1 VKRPLKTITAL
12 IPSTTVLVS
21 VSTATSVTSPVVSS
35 TAVLST
41 ETIFSTTSTETITII
56 ASTETEV
63 SILGT
68 SYNTVIVQTN
78 DVTDILA
85 TDTVFSTST
94 ILTTVVSNNVIS
106 LPTGTETYF
115 TAVATATSTNV
126 ATFTAPAIA
135 PRAVATLKSL
145 GSSLVSTYGVTR
157 VSSACSCI
165 LTSAASVQ
173 TILVTVSAPSYTLTQ
188 TVYTTA
194 TSVENSAAT
203 ITQTSVVTTVINVI
217 DTTTIYA
224 LASQTSSVITT
235 EVDFTTII
243 SQIDATATSTLY
255 YTYTT
260 SVGAIATSEIEAVS
274 TITDYFEAT
283 VTLPTTLETIVSAT
297 TTTTPVPVPTGFALR
312 ISSPGHIYD
321 GTYVSVTFNGV
332 AIYMGS
338 TPTSSTASTF
348 ILSTPQNY
356 NNQITY
362 TGVPKYINSS
372 SLWNN
377 YIMVGS
383 NNTPQE
389 IITLYQASFLGV
401 GDTTAT
407 HNPLQCVFTGP
418 GKYAGTLLCSVK
430 ALASQYNTLF
440 SLYTTNPTG
449 VLITRTI
456 NVGTQQ
462 AQLIGV
468 PLF

>member
-1 VKRPLKTITAL
+1 METITAL

-41 ETIFSTTSTETITII
+41 KTIFSTTSTETITII
-56 ASTETEV
+56 GSTETEV

-106 LPTGTETYF
+106 LPTGTETCF

-135 PRAVATLKSL
+135 ARAVATLKSL

-188 TVYTTA
+188 TAYTTA
-194 TSVENSAAT
+194 
-203 ITQTSVVTTVINVI
+203 
-217 DTTTIYA
+217 
-224 LASQTSSVITT
+224 
-235 EVDFTTII
+235 
-243 SQIDATATSTLY
+243 
-255 YTYTT
+255 
-260 SVGAIATSEIEAVS
+260 

-297 TTTTPVPVPTGFALR
+297 TTTTPVAVPTGFALR

-338 TPTSSTASTF
+338 TPTLSTASTF

-356 NNQITY
+356 NYQITY

-377 YIMVGS
+377 WIMGGA
-383 NNTPQE
+383 NNQPQE

-418 GKYAGTLLCSVK
+418 WKYTGTLLCSVR
-430 ALASQYNTLF
+430 ALAAQYNTLF
-440 SLYTTNPTG
+440 SLYTMNPTG

>member
-1 VKRPLKTITAL
+1 M
-12 IPSTTVLVS
+12 
-21 VSTATSVTSPVVSS
+21 
-35 TAVLST
+35 
-41 ETIFSTTSTETITII
+41 
-56 ASTETEV
+56 
-63 SILGT
+63 
-68 SYNTVIVQTN
+68 
-78 DVTDILA
+78 
-85 TDTVFSTST
+85 
-94 ILTTVVSNNVIS
+94 
-106 LPTGTETYF
+106 
-115 TAVATATSTNV
+115 
-126 ATFTAPAIA
+126 
-135 PRAVATLKSL
+135 
-145 GSSLVSTYGVTR
+145 
-157 VSSACSCI
+157 
-165 LTSAASVQ
+165 
-173 TILVTVSAPSYTLTQ
+173 
-188 TVYTTA
+188 
-194 TSVENSAAT
+194 
-203 ITQTSVVTTVINVI
+203 VTTVINVI

-235 EVDFTTII
+235 EVDFTTIS

-255 YTYTT
+255 STYTT
-260 SVGAIATSEIEAVS
+260 TVGAIATSEIEAVS

-283 VTLPTTLETIVSAT
+283 VTLPTTLESVVSAT
-297 TTTTPVPVPTGFALR
+297 TTTTPVAVPTGFALR

-332 AIYMGS
+332 AIYLGS
-338 TPTSSTASTF
+338 TPTLSTASTF

-356 NNQITY
+356 NYQITY

-383 NNTPQE
+383 NNQPQE

-418 GKYAGTLLCSVK
+418 GKYSGTLLCSVR
-430 ALASQYNTLF
+430 ALAAQYNTLF
-440 SLYTTNPTG
+440 SLYTVNPTG